1 MTNRESLL
9 NELPLLPSHSSLLG
23 FGSSSNSY
31 SRAWMNQSLVARSF
45 VALSTH
51 MSSADLEMKLLSFT
65 HFESVLSLSLFSH
78 NYFAHGEIKLIKVRP
93 PKKKCIVKEKSEI
106 KAKFGASV
114 DHLLQFFFLLLWF
127 SLYCSS
133 SSQINYACHTACVR
147 FGLMLLALVVWW
159 RSIHLHQ
166 PLADPVS
173 SLSQEMESETHQNFN
188 FSIPTSLQFG
198 QKKA

>member
-1 MTNRESLL
+1 MCCAEALHVPQQITQNISHERKFLLSFSLSRSFKL
-9 NELPLLPSHSSLLG
+9 FLKNYWWPIERVSSMSCLCCHRSSLLG

-93 PKKKCIVKEKSEI
+93 PKKKMYSERKERNKGQIWS
-106 KAKFGASV
+106 KRWSPSSV
-114 DHLLQFFFLLLWF
+114 FFSFTLIFTLLLELI
-127 SLYCSS
+127 S
-133 SSQINYACHTACVR
+133 
-147 FGLMLLALVVWW
+147 
-159 RSIHLHQ
+159 
-166 PLADPVS
+166 D
-173 SLSQEMESETHQNFN
+173 
-188 FSIPTSLQFG
+188 
-198 QKKA
+198 